1 MKLKIAQIGVGYW
14 GPNLLR
20 NLVAN
25 ENVHLKKVVDLSSER
40 RQFVESHYPSVQA
53 TGDVMEIDDNA
64 WEVIINLVDKD
75 GTLSGIEFK
84 LIQKVFEN
92 G

>member
-1 MKLKIAQIGVGYW
+1 MGKGKLVKTLKFKEPKYIGDSINAIKIF
-14 GPNLLR
+14 
-20 NLVAN
+20 N
-25 ENVHLKKVVDLSSER
+25 E
-40 RQFVESHYPSVQA
+40 
-53 TGDVMEIDDNA
+53 MEIDDNA
-64 WEVIINLVDKD
+64 REVIINLVDKD